1 MVCLEPKSE
10 FSGTFLRQ
18 RLSFQTPARLIRCV
32 FRYDSARHVLVS
44 TWQKDGLKGLFRG
57 WVPTLFKVAPAAG
70 ISFGAYS
77 AINDRFSS
85 LRRQHIHANVSRAE
99 MKK

>member
-1 MVCLEPKSE
+1 M
-10 FSGTFLRQ
+10 
-18 RLSFQTPARLIRCV
+18 
-32 FRYDSARHVLVS
+32 HVLVS
-44 TWQKDGLKGLFRG
+44 TWKKDGFKGLFRG

-85 LRRQHIHANVSRAE
+85 LRRQLNDPNTSRADL
-99 MKK
+99 KK

>member
-1 MVCLEPKSE
+1 M
-10 FSGTFLRQ
+10 
-18 RLSFQTPARLIRCV
+18 
-32 FRYDSARHVLVS
+32 HVLVS

-77 AINDRFSS
+77 AINDRFAS
-85 LRRQHIHANVSRAE
+85 LRRQHNRTNAPLADL
-99 MKK
+99 KK